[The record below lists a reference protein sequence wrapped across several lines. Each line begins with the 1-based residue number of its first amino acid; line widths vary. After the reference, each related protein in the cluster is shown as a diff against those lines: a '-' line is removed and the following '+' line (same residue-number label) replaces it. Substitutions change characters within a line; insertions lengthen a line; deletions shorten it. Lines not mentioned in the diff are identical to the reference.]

1 MTFHILYTTVVGQ
14 TFVIG
19 PTLTPGDAHKVA
31 IECLYWIAGLWGVVS
46 RIEIVDPA
54 GVVITRVVK
63 P

>member
-1 MTFHILYTTVVGQ
+1 MFHILYTNVTGQ

-19 PTLTPGDAHKVA
+19 PATTPAYAHRVA
-31 IECLYWIAGLWGVVS
+31 IECLYWIAGLWGTVS

-54 GVVITRVVK
+54 GVVIMTAMK